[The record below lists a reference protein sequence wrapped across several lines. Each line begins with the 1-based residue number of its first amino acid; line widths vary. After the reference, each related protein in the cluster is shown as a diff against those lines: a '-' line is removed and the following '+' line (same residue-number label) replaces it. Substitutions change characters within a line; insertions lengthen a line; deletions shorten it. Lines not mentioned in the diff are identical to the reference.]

1 MPWYDGTTVQ
11 FHAALMSTLN
21 FSHVDFPVA
30 LAKVTSDAVSSRPF
44 RWHRSV
50 APKAA
55 SEVGSH
61 PQPSGVNTM
70 PNPIIT
76 KAIQR
81 MKEAYDEY
89 DDELDA
95 LGRAQDE
102 IDAAMNGIDVLHK
115 ALILAP
121 GDARVRAKL
130 DTKQNAIF
138 AAQRKHHQIHDKCE
152 DLYKTYQQ
160 AYNNYEKLGEKVG
173 YD

>member
-1 MPWYDGTTVQ
+1 
-11 FHAALMSTLN
+11 
-21 FSHVDFPVA
+21 
-30 LAKVTSDAVSSRPF
+30 
-44 RWHRSV
+44 
-50 APKAA
+50 
-55 SEVGSH
+55 
-61 PQPSGVNTM
+61 M
-70 PNPIIT
+70 PNPIIA

-95 LGRAQDE
+95 LARAQDE
-102 IDAAMNGIDVLHK
+102 IDAAMNGINVLHK
-115 ALILAP
+115 ALLRAP

>member
-1 MPWYDGTTVQ
+1 
-11 FHAALMSTLN
+11 
-21 FSHVDFPVA
+21 
-30 LAKVTSDAVSSRPF
+30 
-44 RWHRSV
+44 
-50 APKAA
+50 
-55 SEVGSH
+55 
-61 PQPSGVNTM
+61 M

-102 IDAAMNGIDVLHK
+102 IDAAMNGINVLHK

-138 AAQRKHHQIHDKCE
+138 AVQRKHHQIHDKCE